1 MTLVKARAHRAAY
14 PVARQSI
21 ENEGEMRFST
31 VMAVLL
37 FGAVLVFVM
46 AVIRAV
52 VVGRMEGMQ
61 AEAFRY
67 RQKAVRAAWSGA
79 AVLAL
84 AVVTGWL

>member
-1 MTLVKARAHRAAY
+1 MAVDAFTN
-14 PVARQSI
+14 QD
-21 ENEGEMRFST
+21 EDMRFST

-37 FGAVLVFVM
+37 VGAVLVFIM

-67 RQKAVRAAWSGA
+67 RQKAVRAAWFGA
-79 AVLAL
+79 AVLL
-84 AVVTGWL
+84 VVVLTNWL